1 MKALKISGK
10 LTLALVPAAA
20 VALILTATFA
30 QRPAAATPAYAGQTK
45 LACGACHANPAG
57 GGALTSKGKQFQ
69 ANGHKL

>member
-20 VALILTATFA
+20 IALILTATSA
-30 QRPAAATPAYAGQTK
+30 QRPASATPAYAGQTK

-57 GGALTSKGKQFQ
+57 GGALTSKGKAFQ

>member
-20 VALILTATFA
+20 IALILTTFA
-30 QRPAAATPAYAGQTK
+30 QRPATATPAYAGQTK

-57 GGALTSKGKQFQ
+57 GGALTSKGKAFQ
-69 ANGHKL
+69 AKGHKL